1 MSTDIR
7 MQIASHITRGL
18 ICLCEGRPLYEVF
31 IIEMVQLQAENAVA
45 GCRVKLLCR
54 SENDY
59 YSSYCCSRCCLRTQ
73 FTGCHQTVQLPEFHQ
88 SESSIVRVERLS
100 WNLSPASPNSE
111 HTKIRAYLHVGGTG
125 GGDMNFQRTGH
136 LNEPLLSTPAEKG
149 THSSPGRYEC
159 RA

>member
-1 MSTDIR
+1 

-100 WNLSPASPNSE
+100 WNLSPASPNSG
-111 HTKIRAYLHVGGTG
+111 HTKIPAYLHIFWTG
-125 GGDMNFQRTGH
+125 
-136 LNEPLLSTPAEKG
+136 
-149 THSSPGRYEC
+149 GRYEFPEDWPLKRAASINSC
-159 RA
+159 REGDPFVPRTLRMSSMTN